1 MDELALVK
9 KLLYNRKQAIIEA
22 DGAWNPY
29 DEVIT
34 EAEWD
39 AIEYLCASRTRLT
52 ALMKTISKEN
62 QHGLSNSKP

>member
-1 MDELALVK
+1 MDDLALVK
-9 KLLYNRKQAIIEA
+9 KLLCNRKQAIIEA

-39 AIEYLCASRTRLT
+39 AIEYLCDAY
-52 ALMKTISKEN
+52 EN
-62 QHGLSNSKP
+62 EF